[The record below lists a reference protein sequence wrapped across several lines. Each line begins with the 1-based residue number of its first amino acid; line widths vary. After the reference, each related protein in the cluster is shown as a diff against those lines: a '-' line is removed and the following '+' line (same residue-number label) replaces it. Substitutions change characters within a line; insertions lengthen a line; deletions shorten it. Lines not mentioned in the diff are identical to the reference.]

1 MKKPLVSNRV
11 LVIDDKTG
19 TDKENYVRVGK
30 GFTNFTKASNSTI
43 DQKFYIDEEGKGTSN
58 KTGMQTIY
66 SLTGDRV
73 VGDPANDFIAGC
85 YDKLGDDVIT
95 SAIQYDEFSPVDSQA
110 GCYQAKKFECMVN
123 CTNDGS
129 GDGGAVLAVE
139 AEIHQNGKEI
149 KGYYNPTT
157 KTFTASAN

>member
-19 TDKENYVRVGK
+19 TNNEANYVRVGK

-43 DQKFYIDEEGKGTSN
+43 DQKFYIDEAGKGTSN

-66 SLTGDRV
+66 SLTGDRI
-73 VGDPANDFIAGC
+73 VGDPANDFIVSC

-95 SAIQYDEFSPVDSQA
+95 TAIQYDEYAPATKNA
-110 GCYQAKKFECMVN
+110 GSYEAKKFEVMVN
-123 CTNDGS
+123 CTRRWS
-129 GDGGAVLAVE
+129 C
-139 AEIHQNGKEI
+139 
-149 KGYYNPTT
+149 
-157 KTFTASAN
+157 FSC